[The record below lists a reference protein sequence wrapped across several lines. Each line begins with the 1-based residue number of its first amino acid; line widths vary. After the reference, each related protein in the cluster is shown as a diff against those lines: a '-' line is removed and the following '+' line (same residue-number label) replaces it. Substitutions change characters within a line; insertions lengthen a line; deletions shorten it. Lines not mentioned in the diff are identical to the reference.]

1 MDQNFDHQK
10 SLSKRKFWY
19 SNNCSHFLKCA
30 GPLQICFLRKY
41 KTKILTKLI
50 SYYLRKKFKIVNTPP
65 HIFFQRLT
73 CFKLPALMKYATNND
88 KSVWASAIKLHTLV
102 INTATQQA
110 SGFVSGSYFHPSLI
124 FVIHSGAYPSGALR
138 LRFYLC

>member
-1 MDQNFDHQK
+1 MLVLKQ
-10 SLSKRKFWY
+10 LLT
-19 SNNCSHFLKCA
+19 FLKVMFRY
-30 GPLQICFLRKY
+30 LTCFLRKS

-102 INTATQQA
+102 IITATQ
-110 SGFVSGSYFHPSLI
+110 
-124 FVIHSGAYPSGALR
+124 
-138 LRFYLC
+138 